1 MGDRTLVTV
10 SGTIAPTTRA
20 DIDAGRRPRADYYE
34 LAAAMGA
41 DLLDYETAGRLTG
54 PVGRLVG
61 KLAGESALL
70 AWVCWRNRRRYDTIL
85 TDGEQVGLPYALLC
99 KLTPRRKLPNHVMIV
114 HIMSVRAK
122 VAMFT
127 LLRLRSRIDRLLV
140 YATAQREFAITKL
153 GVDPRAVI
161 LTPFMVDTAFFDPT
175 CVESNDR
182 RMICA
187 AGLEFRDYDTL
198 VEAVRGLDVDVV
210 VAAASPWSKRADQV
224 SGRPIPENV
233 SVTKLNLFDLRQLY
247 ADCRF
252 VVMPLH
258 DSQFQAGI
266 TTILEAMAMA
276 KPVVCTRTVGQTDAL
291 VDGETGRYVPPA
303 DVMAMRQAIVSLLD
317 DTALVARM
325 GSAAREWAVAE
336 ADIIVYARRIADIIA
351 ALPPR

>member
-1 MGDRTLVTV
+1 VGERRLVTV

-41 DLLDYETAGRLTG
+41 DLLDYEMAGRLAG
-54 PVGRLVG
+54 PVGRIVG
-61 KLAGESALL
+61 KVAGESAML
-70 AWVCWRNRRRYDTIL
+70 AWVCWRNRGRYDTIL
-85 TDGEQVGLPYALLC
+85 TDGEQVGLPYAMLC

-140 YATAQREFAITKL
+140 YATAQREFAINKL
-153 GVDPRAVI
+153 GVDPGAVI
-161 LTPFMVDTAFFDPT
+161 LTPFMVDTAFFDPDS
-175 CVESNDR
+175 VQSADR

-224 SGRPIPENV
+224 SGRAVPENV

-247 ADCRF
+247 ADSRF

-258 DSQFQAGI
+258 DVEFQAGI
-266 TTILEAMAMA
+266 TTILEAMSMA

-291 VDGETGRYVPPA
+291 VDGETGRYVPPS
-303 DVMAMRQAIVSLLD
+303 DVVALRQAIVDLLD
-317 DTALVARM
+317 DPALTEKLGA
-325 GSAAREWAVAE
+325 AAREWAVAE
-336 ADIIVYARRIADIIA
+336 ADVVVYARRIADVID